1 MKTTTIIPILAALTL
16 AAACTKT
23 IEFSGKET
31 ASLPVLISQAE
42 ADNTTLTKVYTIPT
56 SPYTKTTP
64 SPSVSSCPTKVN
76 SPPDAASP
84 PVRK

>member
-1 MKTTTIIPILAALTL
+1 MKTNIIIPILAALTL

-42 ADNTTLTKVYTIPT
+42 ADNTLYDLNGRRVVRPTKGIYVTGSGKKVYI
-56 SPYTKTTP
+56 K
-64 SPSVSSCPTKVN
+64 
-76 SPPDAASP
+76 
-84 PVRK
+84 